1 VYALNLEKAV
11 TKIMVRFEDI
21 VEMITTY
28 NPKADIELLKKAY
41 FFSAMVHKGQTRL
54 SGEPYLTHPLEV
66 AHILAELKMDTQSI
80 VTGLLHDTVEDTY
93 TTIEKIEET
102 FGPEVAS
109 LVDGVTKI
117 SRISF
122 DNREDQEAENYR
134 KMILAMSR
142 DIRVILIKLADRLHN
157 MRTLTH
163 HKAVKQRRIAEETL
177 NIYAPLA
184 NRLGMGWIKNELE
197 DLSFCFMDNERY
209 RWLEEKV
216 SKERETWNK
225 YTGNARAIIEEA
237 LTEHKIHAEV
247 SGRFKHLYSIER
259 KMRLQDLEFEDIHD
273 IIALRVIVAD
283 VKECYS
289 SLGLIHSI
297 WKPVP
302 GTFKDYIALPK
313 LNLYQSIH
321 TIVIG
326 PYGVRMEVQIR
337 TDEMHRVAEYGIAS
351 HWKYK
356 EGGGTGEEDYKD
368 YKRFAWLRQLLEWQ
382 RDLKDTDEFME
393 SLKVG
398 LYPDEVFIFTPK
410 GEVKQLPTGATPVD
424 FAYAIHTDIGNHC
437 SGAKVNGQIVSL
449 KTRLHN
455 GDVVNILTSR
465 VRNPS
470 SDWLNYV
477 VTSKAR
483 TKIRHWIKTE
493 ERARS
498 ITMGRDIC
506 EREFSRR
513 SLNLEAIIESGE
525 LEKLSKETYS
535 LPALENLFACVG
547 YGKIHATDILAK
559 IAPEKKSVMGHL
571 HKFSIKDVFGRFR
584 GGKKMH
590 ASPVLVS
597 GDSDML
603 ITFADCCSP
612 LPGDRIV
619 GFVTHGQGISVH
631 LARCPNLLN
640 VDKERMVD
648 VDWDSESEI
657 TRSVKIMV
665 VCKNEKG
672 MLAVLTGNIHDS
684 DANISNAEIK
694 TIPDNRSL
702 CTFEVEVRDIKHLK
716 AIIDSLSK
724 IKRVQKVRR
733 VKGNVPFSYESA
745 FK

>member
-1 VYALNLEKAV
+1 
-11 TKIMVRFEDI
+11 MVRFEDI
-21 VEMITTY
+21 VEMVTTY
-28 NPKADIELLKKAY
+28 NPRADIELLKKAY
-41 FFSAMVHKGQTRL
+41 LYSGMVHKGQTRL
-54 SGEPYLTHPLEV
+54 SGEPYLVHPLQV

-80 VTGLLHDTVEDTY
+80 VTGLLHDTVEDTH

-102 FGPEVAS
+102 FGPEIAS

-117 SRISF
+117 SRIKF
-122 DNREDQEAENYR
+122 ENREDQEAENYR

-157 MRTLTH
+157 MRTLAH
-163 HKAVKQRRIAEETL
+163 HSGEKQQRIAEETL
-177 NIYAPLA
+177 TIYAPLA
-184 NRLGMGWIKNELE
+184 NRLGIGWIKTELE
-197 DLSFCFMDNERY
+197 DLSFRFMEPERY
-209 RWLEEKV
+209 QWLNDKV
-216 SKERETWNK
+216 FKERETWNK
-225 YTGNARAIIEEA
+225 YTGNARAIIEET
-237 LTEHKIHAEV
+237 LTEHAINAEV
-247 SGRFKHLYSIER
+247 TGRFKHLYSIER
-259 KMRLQDLEFEDIHD
+259 KMKLQDLEFEDIHD
-273 IIALRVIVAD
+273 IIALRVIVMD
-283 VKECYS
+283 VKECYA
-289 SLGLIHSI
+289 SLGVIHSI

-302 GTFKDYIALPK
+302 GNFKDYIALPK
-313 LNLYQSIH
+313 LNLYQSLH

-326 PYGVRMEVQIR
+326 PYGVRMEIQIR
-337 TDEMHRVAEYGIAS
+337 TKEMHRVAEYGIAS

-356 EGGGTGEEDYKD
+356 EGGGTGEDDYKD

-382 RDLKDTDEFME
+382 RDLKDTDEFMD

-424 FAYAIHTDIGNHC
+424 FAYAIHTDIGDHC
-437 SGAKVNGQIVSL
+437 SGAKVNGQMTAL

-465 VRNPS
+465 ARHPS
-470 SDWLNYV
+470 ADWLNYV

-493 ERARS
+493 ERARGIS
-498 ITMGRDIC
+498 MGRDIC

-513 SLNLEAIIESGE
+513 SLDLEALIASGVLES
-525 LEKLSKETYS
+525 LAKDAYS
-535 LPALENLFACVG
+535 LPGLENLFACVG
-547 YGKIHATDILAK
+547 YGKIQVTDIMGR
-559 IAPEKKSVMGHL
+559 IMPEKKSVMGHF
-571 HKFSIKDVFGRFR
+571 HKFSIKDVLGRIR
-584 GGKKMH
+584 GGRKIH
-590 ASPVLVS
+590 GSPVLVS
-597 GDSDML
+597 GGEDLL

-619 GFVTHGQGISVH
+619 GYITHGHGISVH

-648 VDWDSESEI
+648 VAWDKDSEI

-684 DANISNAEIK
+684 DANISNAEIR

-716 AIIDSLSK
+716 TIIDSLSK
-724 IKRVQKVRR
+724 IKKVQKVRR
-733 VKGNVPFSYESA
+733 VKGKVPFSYESA
-745 FK
+745 FASEAPSNEV